1 MANVTCKGYHATA
14 KENIKS
20 ILTNGFYMSKP
31 KSSHWLG
38 KGIYFF
44 EDLYYAVEWQIIGV
58 LKREVEEFDELN
70 RKSGIIVSEID
81 MENYETLNISE
92 PYGYSIFKELLDLIK
107 KYYSNSEYEENL
119 KKGDIHLI
127 KVLEQIEIETG
138 QKNLSNF
145 DVLCSI
151 YPKPI
156 ELEEAKSKTGD
167 FMKCAQK
174 QICVKNK
181 KAIIKSKEYDNNK
194 LKKENFELL
203 IKNRRNLK

>member
-1 MANVTCKGYHATA
+1 MANVTYKGYHATA

-20 ILTNGFYMSKP
+20 ILTNGFYMSRP
-31 KSSHWLG
+31 KSNHWLG

-44 EDLYYAVEWQIIGV
+44 EDLYYAVEWQMIGV
-58 LKREVEEFDELN
+58 LKRDVEEYDELN

-81 MENYETLNISE
+81 MDNYTTLNISE
-92 PYGYSIFKELLDLIK
+92 PYGYSIFKELLNVIK

-119 KKGDIHLI
+119 RKGDIHLI
-127 KVLEQIEIETG
+127 KILEQIEIETG
-138 QKNLSNF
+138 QKYLSNF

-156 ELEEAKSKTGD
+156 KSEENKNKIGD

-181 KAIIKSKEYDNNK
+181 KAIIESKEYEDNQ

-203 IKNRRNLK
+203 IENRRDLK